1 MARYSD
7 PLSGMY
13 GRFVTGQMTKH
24 DGSVRPVWGVFK
36 NDPSIPAHLRVM
48 YDMRI
53 KQYRRFDI
61 TLPFSIRC
69 GAKISKLY
77 SVGGAK

>member
-13 GRFVTGQMTKH
+13 GRFVTGYMTKH
-24 DGSVRPVWGVFK
+24 DGSVRQVWGVFK
-36 NDPSIPAHLRVM
+36 NDQSIPAHLRVM

-61 TLPFSIRC
+61 TLPFGIRC
-69 GAKISKLY
+69 GAKISQQGY
-77 SVGGAK
+77 VRSAK

>member
-1 MARYSD
+1 MTKQQD
-7 PLSGMY
+7 ILSGMY

-61 TLPFSIRC
+61 NLPFRVRS
-69 GAKISKLY
+69 GVKA
-77 SVGGAK
+77 VGND